1 MNEQM
6 LMETTTS
13 LKMPRRK
20 PNARTKRKSVSANDK
35 LKRLS
40 EIRFVS
46 KEKDLMKSKSRLR
59 QS

>member
-1 MNEQM
+1 M
-6 LMETTTS
+6 
-13 LKMPRRK
+13 KMPRRK

-46 KEKDLMKSKSRLR
+46 KEKDLMKNKSRLR